1 MLCQHCGQHEATRFY
16 RTTVN
21 GKTQELSLCPN
32 CAAAAG
38 LEIELSQKFPAF
50 LDDMPAILSDM
61 MGLRAPAGRQARQ
74 VCPSCG
80 VNLQEIS
87 RTGKAGCATC
97 YSHFQAVLL
106 PYIRKMHGNAVHTG
120 RAPAGQRAALRRR
133 NERARLETQLQE
145 AINTQAFER
154 AAELRDE
161 IRRLEK
167 EV

>member
-21 GKTQELSLCPN
+21 GKTQELSLCQT

-38 LEIELSQKFPAF
+38 LDVEFAQKFPAF
-50 LDDMPAILSDM
+50 LGDMPAILSDM
-61 MGLRAPAGRQARQ
+61 MGLRAPAGRQTHH

-80 VNLQEIS
+80 INLQDIS
-87 RTGKAGCATC
+87 RTGKAGCASC
-97 YSHFQAVLL
+97 YTHFQAVLL

-120 RAPAGQRAALRRR
+120 RVPSGQRAELRRR
-133 NERARLETQLQE
+133 SERTRLEAQLQE
-145 AINTQAFER
+145 AIGAQAFER

-161 IRRLEK
+161 IKQLEK
-167 EV
+167 EG

>member
-16 RTTVN
+16 RTTAN
-21 GKTQELSLCPN
+21 GKTQELCLCQA

-38 LEIELSQKFPAF
+38 LEGEFPQNFPVF
-50 LDDMPAILSDM
+50 LGDMPAILSDM
-61 MGLRAPAGRQARQ
+61 MGLRAPAGRQVRG

-80 VNLQEIS
+80 ANLQEIS
-87 RTGKAGCATC
+87 RTGKAGCAAC
-97 YSHFQAVLL
+97 YTHFQAVLL

-120 RAPAGQRAALRRR
+120 RAPRGQRAELRRR
-133 NERARLETQLQE
+133 SERTQLEAQLQE
-145 AINTQAFER
+145 AIGAQAFER

-161 IRRLEK
+161 IKRLEK